1 MYIKQF
7 NQFLCNTERLYN
19 GYIYDSYQAK
29 IDFSL
34 TSVLNSKKKKLALTL
49 FYCLDQETR
58 MDDSWKLI

>member
-7 NQFLCNTERLYN
+7 NQFPCNTERLYN